1 MDDRQRWAIQRAN
14 EKKVLRQNP
23 RITQESG
30 IYQFVRTNENKEMCV
45 YIGQAKNLL
54 QRIAAHL
61 TVVNKE
67 THIDKSLQKHK
78 LYDLQNPNG
87 WRVFVIKKAAVNE
100 LDKWEKH
107 YIDFYKNQKNVKLY
121 NVTGG
126 GQKDKAADV
135 GERMQKKLKSYAN
148 GKAYAYEK
156 VRSEIAKLFKKNL
169 TFSING
175 KTNKTKEKAF
185 EKFKKFIEEG

>member
-14 EKKVLRQNP
+14 EK
-23 RITQESG
+23 RIKAICPEITTQSG
-30 IYQFVRTNENKEMCV
+30 IYLFYRLNENNEKCV
-45 YIGQAKNLL
+45 YVGQAKNLL
-54 QRIAAHL
+54 QRTAQHL
-61 TVVNKE
+61 TVVKKE

-78 LYDLQNPNG
+78 LYDLQNLNG
-87 WRVFVIKKAAVNE
+87 WRVFVIKKADVSE
-100 LDKWEKH
+100 LDNLEKH

-135 GERMQKKLKSYAN
+135 GERMPKKLKSYAK

-185 EKFKKFIEEG
+185 EKFKKFIEEE

>member
-135 GERMQKKLKSYAN
+135 GERMPKKLKSKTDAA
-148 GKAYAYEK
+148 GSMQWKAKERLLFLVQVA
-156 VRSEIAKLFKKNL
+156 VRRKFVLVQKFAKLL
-169 TFSING
+169 SL
-175 KTNKTKEKAF
+175 ECR
-185 EKFKKFIEEG
+185 KFLQ

>member
-1 MDDRQRWAIQRAN
+1 MDNRQRWAIQRAN
-14 EKKVLRQNP
+14 EKKVLKQNP

-78 LYDLQNPNG
+78 LYDLQNQNG
-87 WRVFVIKKAAVNE
+87 WRVFVIKKAAVDE

-156 VRSEIAKLFKKNL
+156 VRREIAKLFKKNL

-185 EKFKKFIEEG
+185 EKFKKFIEEE